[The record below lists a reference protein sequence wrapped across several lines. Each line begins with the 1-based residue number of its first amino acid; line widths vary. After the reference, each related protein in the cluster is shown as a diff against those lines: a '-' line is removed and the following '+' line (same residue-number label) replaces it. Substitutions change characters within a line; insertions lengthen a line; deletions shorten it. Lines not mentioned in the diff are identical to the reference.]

1 LRSTLRPA
9 GAGAGDGSGGR
20 GWKMLEARFGSGLEE
35 PLRVYDA
42 AGKRLEEDGSQ
53 RLMQGREDGG
63 QKTTHVFKGNLAL
76 VKLDVIDEWA
86 EVDLAYDLPP
96 MAKLPAEGA
105 GTRPA
110 GGDEGGPAIRPTA
123 VRRVK

>member
-1 LRSTLRPA
+1 VDK
-9 GAGAGDGSGGR
+9 DGR
-20 GWKMLEARFGSGLEE
+20 
-35 PLRVYDA
+35 
-42 AGKRLEEDGSQ
+42 
-53 RLMQGREDGG
+53 
-63 QKTTHVFKGNLAL
+63 QKTTHVFKGNVAQ

-105 GTRPA
+105 GTKPP
-110 GGDEGGPAIRPTA
+110 GGDEGGPAVKPTA